1 MIIMLSIEENK
12 KRRELWRQ
20 KYTDA
25 QIAEKCGVSRAAI
38 YSWRKKYNLKSNG
51 RGRGN
56 YLNESEELLRQNLFE
71 KGHTDEEIADILNI
85 STITVFNW
93 RIKNGLYR
101 TRQGNEERY
110 QDLTD
115 EERVFYEYLKDKHND
130 LRETTLLALAKF
142 VEPRSDL
149 SPAANLRRFAKKIKA
164 PGFKTVFYF
173 DDGELNYIKEAVELF
188 VQINKRDISNS
199 SKQRLINSIPNE
211 YYSLVCEEMNRQLN
225 L

>member
-1 MIIMLSIEENK
+1 MMLQLEEDQ
-12 KRRELWRQ
+12 KRRELWKQ
-20 KYTDA
+20 NYTDT
-25 QIAEKCGVSRAAI
+25 QIAEICGVSRATI

-51 RGRGN
+51 RGKGN
-56 YLNESEELLRQNLFE
+56 HLNENEEQLRQDLFE
-71 KGHTDEEIADILNI
+71 KGCTDEEIAHVLNI
-85 STITVFNW
+85 STIAVVNW

-101 TRQGNEERY
+101 TRQGNEEKY

-115 EERVFYEYLKDKHND
+115 KERVFYEYLKDKHND

-173 DDGELNYIKEAVELF
+173 DDGELNHIKEAVELF

>member
-1 MIIMLSIEENK
+1 MIMMLPIEEDQ
-12 KRRELWRQ
+12 KRRELWEQ
-20 KYTDA
+20 KYTDT
-25 QIAEKCGVSRAAI
+25 QIAEKCGVSRATI
-38 YSWRKKYNLKSNG
+38 YNWRKKYNLKSNG

-56 YLNESEELLRQNLFE
+56 YLNESEELLREDLFE

-85 STITVFNW
+85 STIAVFNW

-101 TRQGNEERY
+101 TRQGNEEKY

-149 SPAANLRRFAKKIKA
+149 SPAANLRRFAKKIRA

-173 DDGELNYIKEAVELF
+173 DDGEFSCINEAVELF
-188 VQINKRDISNS
+188 VQINKNEILNS

-211 YYSLVCEEMNRQLN
+211 YYSLICEEMK
-225 L
+225 

>member
-1 MIIMLSIEENK
+1 MLSIEENK

-142 VEPRSDL
+142 VEPRSEL